1 MSQKL
6 IRSLLQSRL
15 SAFATARTIPV
26 AWENVSFTP
35 PAGQYLRFNL
45 LKAPTDSADLAGAHR
60 EYSGVCQISVFVPKG
75 KGPTDA
81 ETLAADLAEPFPL
94 NDRLASGGFV
104 VHITSPCSEGPP
116 ITGDTHFMV
125 PVSFNYRADTI

>member
-6 IRSLLQSRL
+6 IRSLLQGRL
-15 SAFATARTIPV
+15 NAFAAARTIPV
-26 AWENVSFTP
+26 AWENVGFTP
-35 PAGQYLRFNL
+35 PAGQYLKFHL

-75 KGPTDA
+75 KGPTEA
-81 ETLAADLAEPFPL
+81 ETLAADLAEVFPL
-94 NDRLASGGFV
+94 NVPLVSGSFSV
-104 VHITSPCSEGPP
+104 QITSPCSEGPP

-125 PVSFNYRADTI
+125 PVSFTYRADTI

>member
-6 IRSLLQSRL
+6 IRSLLQGRL
-15 SAFATARTIPV
+15 NTFATARTLPV
-26 AWENVSFTP
+26 AWENVQFAP

-81 ETLAADLAEPFPL
+81 ETLAADLAELFPL
-94 NDRLASGGFV
+94 NDRLVSGSFAMQ
-104 VHITSPCSEGPP
+104 ITSPCSEGPP
-116 ITGDTHFMV
+116 INEDTHFML
-125 PVSFNYRADTI
+125 PVSFTYRADTI

>member
-1 MSQKL
+1 MSHKL
-6 IRSLLQSRL
+6 IRSLLQGRL
-15 SAFATARTIPV
+15 NTFATARTIPV
-26 AWENVSFTP
+26 AWENVQFAP

-81 ETLAADLAEPFPL
+81 ETLAADIAELFPL
-94 NDRLASGGFV
+94 NVPLVSGSFSV
-104 VHITSPCSEGPP
+104 QVTSPCSEGLP
-116 ITGDTHFMV
+116 INGDTHFMV
-125 PVSFNYRADTI
+125 PVSFTYRADTI

>member
-6 IRSLLQSRL
+6 IRSLLQGRL
-15 SAFATARTIPV
+15 NAFAAARSLPV
-26 AWENVSFTP
+26 AWENVAFTP
-35 PAGQYLRFNL
+35 PDGQYLRFNL

-81 ETLAADLAEPFPL
+81 ETLAADLAELFPL
-94 NDRLASGGFV
+94 NDRLVSGSFAMQ
-104 VHITSPCSEGPP
+104 ITSPCSEGPP
-116 ITGDTHFMV
+116 ITGDNHFMI
-125 PVSFNYRADTI
+125 PVSFAYRADTI